1 MVTLKLHLKPGGTL
15 GGRNP
20 VKKGIWLDSL
30 TGIFSGEGKL
40 NHDKWAKESFVSGKE
55 DEEDRVLSGVEE
67 EGDNEK
73 APSTWYMEVTFS
85 SSYLL
90 QKR

>member
-1 MVTLKLHLKPGGTL
+1 M
-15 GGRNP
+15 
-20 VKKGIWLDSL
+20 
-30 TGIFSGEGKL
+30 
-40 NHDKWAKESFVSGKE
+40 SGKE